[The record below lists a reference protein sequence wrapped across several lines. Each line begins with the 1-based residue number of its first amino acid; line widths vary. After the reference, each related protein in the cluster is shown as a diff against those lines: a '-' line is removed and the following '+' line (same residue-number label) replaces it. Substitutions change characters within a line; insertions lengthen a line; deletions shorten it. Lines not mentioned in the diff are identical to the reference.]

1 MPPRV
6 FTICARAE
14 QISRV
19 QLITVVEILMKLHTR
34 QVALCWTTKLT
45 HTETR
50 TRTQKHAH
58 TAWTHPQTHTH
69 THQRAHMLFGHN
81 RLMEQYVIDVPHLAV
96 VNCVRPPLRGVLNGS
111 DAFIRFELFMQ
122 YYTLQCSMQSMFVC
136 NLFHDYH
143 LYSICYFL
151 IISESNMFRW
161 LCT

>member
-1 MPPRV
+1 MR
-6 FTICARAE
+6 TRRANLE
-14 QISRV
+14 SATNHGRRDSNE
-19 QLITVVEILMKLHTR
+19 ITHQTGCFMLDHK
-34 QVALCWTTKLT
+34 T
-45 HTETR
+45 HTHRNTHTD

-58 TAWTHPQTHTH
+58 TAWTHPQ